1 MVDADG
7 LVLNLA
13 VRADIPVS
21 LISVDDIGAFA
32 AIAFDRPADFLGRKV
47 PIAGDRLTPPQ
58 IAEIF
63 GRTAG
68 LPARRFLVPIEQ
80 VAKNVQLLQ

>member
-1 MVDADG
+1 M
-7 LVLNLA
+7 LNLA